1 MTGNGKL
8 RWVLEVATAQNKCTM
23 ADLTVLDKANDPFR
37 VDTPAGHRDGEW
49 LAALVSDLGL
59 GDRTIHLRGLH
70 YAAIG
75 RAKPDGTPYANTE
88 KDWLWLST
96 EAAKAAR
103 WLRKIPFDLITDH
116 RNAEPVVRIFE
127 EPRPYPYI
135 SIGIQVDIPDA
146 GNIEPYV
153 GCAGFRGVQPYK
165 LVLIGE
171 KSSLEPELGAF
182 AKSHQADLYLP
193 TGEISD
199 THIYQMAKT
208 GAADGRPMVVLYF
221 SDCDPSGWQMPIS
234 VGRKL
239 QALKE
244 QFFPGLEFEVRPVAL
259 TPDQVREY
267 DLPSTPLK
275 DTERRAD
282 RWQAAQGVAQTEID
296 SLVTLRPGVL
306 TRIARDVITPFYDAS
321 LEGRVWAAYRNWQ
334 EEAQSVVDS
343 AMDAEHLEQIRLGAS
358 QKLAE
363 LRSEI
368 DAINDALRIDVR
380 DFDLPEIVIPE
391 AETRGVASNPP
402 LIDSRWDFAE
412 QCKALINS
420 KAYRN
425 GDSA

>member
-1 MTGNGKL
+1 MTGDGKL
-8 RWVLEVATAQNKCTM
+8 RWALKLAAAQNKCTM
-23 ADLTVLDKANDPFR
+23 NDLTVLDKDNDPFR

-49 LAALVSDLGL
+49 LATLVADLGL

-75 RAKPDGTPYANTE
+75 RAKPDGTPYANNAKE
-88 KDWLWLST
+88 WLWLYT

-103 WLRKIPFDLITDH
+103 FLGYIPFDQIADH

-127 EPRPYPYI
+127 EPRPYPFI
-135 SIGIQVDIPDA
+135 SVGIQVDIPDA

-153 GCAGFRGVQPYK
+153 GCAGFRGVQPCK

-193 TGEISD
+193 SGEISD

-208 GAADGRPMVVLYF
+208 GAEDGRPMVVLYF
-221 SDCDPSGWQMPIS
+221 SDCDPGGWQMPVS

-239 QALKE
+239 QAFKAGL
-244 QFFPGLEFEVRPVAL
+244 FPGLEFEVHRVAL
-259 TPDQVREY
+259 RPDQVREY
-267 DLPSTPLK
+267 ALPSTPLR
-275 DTERRAD
+275 DTEKRAD
-282 RWQAAQGVAQTEID
+282 RWQQAMGVQQTEID
-296 SLVTLRPGVL
+296 ALVTLRPGVL

-321 LEGRVWAAYRNWQ
+321 LEGRVWSAYHNWQ

-343 AMDAEHLEQIRLGAS
+343 AMDAEHLEQIRLEAS
-358 QKLAE
+358 RKLAE

-391 AETRGVASNPP
+391 AETRGVPCHPP

-412 QCKALINS
+412 QCRALINS